1 MSPVIEV
8 HAQAIQ
14 VAPDGP
20 APTGTFP
27 ASSVDL
33 RVDEQ
38 GVVWLAASWPV
49 FAAWCA
55 PLSDEQ
61 NQVAA
66 IEEIYQWN
74 GSALTFAAAV
84 PPVCGLPGRVRW
96 AAGAGDPAL
105 AVYPYN
111 LQEKVFR
118 IDAPAVKALPQPP
131 GVALAFGHSQGRLV
145 GLVVVPDPASD
156 GVRYGRDSW
165 ALLVGKPVLQSVRYD
180 GAGWVV
186 GGSLPVPPVPSVHVP
201 GKNPISAGRDQLDA
215 TFPGE
220 DGLFT
225 WNASSART
233 FRGSDYGGIESE
245 VDLLGAVVVH
255 GGVLEEPFQASAP
268 WPGSAALLGA
278 MTHGE
283 ERWLFVV
290 KDGGQNSDW
299 HTLHTL
305 VRRGEALVDAVPP
318 LTLAGTLRGVQA
330 VSGERLF
337 IQDSSTLGVFGLG
350 PEGWA
355 QIGETYPSAEYCC
368 VKSPQVRAVETA
380 DGSMLVAHAIWPNH
394 GVHYGRVDDRVYS
407 DPPSTR

>member
-165 ALLVGKPVLQSVRYD
+165 ALLIGKPVLQSVRYD

-186 GGSLPVPPVPSVHVP
+186 GGSLPVPPC
-201 GKNPISAGRDQLDA
+201 
-215 TFPGE
+215 
-220 DGLFT
+220 
-225 WNASSART
+225 
-233 FRGSDYGGIESE
+233 
-245 VDLLGAVVVH
+245 
-255 GGVLEEPFQASAP
+255 QASTCPARIPSAP
-268 WPGSAALLGA
+268 
-278 MTHGE
+278 
-283 ERWLFVV
+283 
-290 KDGGQNSDW
+290 
-299 HTLHTL
+299 
-305 VRRGEALVDAVPP
+305 AV
-318 LTLAGTLRGVQA
+318 T
-330 VSGERLF
+330 
-337 IQDSSTLGVFGLG
+337 SSTLRFPGRTDCSPGTPPRREHSGGATMEGSRARWICLARSSSTAACSRNRSRRARHG
-350 PEGWA
+350 PGR
-355 QIGETYPSAEYCC
+355 PPCS
-368 VKSPQVRAVETA
+368 VR
-380 DGSMLVAHAIWPNH
+380 
-394 GVHYGRVDDRVYS
+394 
-407 DPPSTR
+407 